1 MKHIAIILAGGS
13 GRRMGGALPKQFLK
27 VNNRTILEYTIDN
40 FERAECIDEIAIV
53 THPDYV
59 NEMQEIIA
67 ANPWKKVANILLGG
81 KERTDSTLSA
91 LRAYTTDD
99 DRLLIHDG
107 VRPLVSQS
115 IITNVCSALAEF
127 DAVNL
132 AIPAV
137 DTIIE
142 VKDGVMMA
150 APRRDLLRQ
159 VQTPQGFK
167 RETLAKAYE
176 QALADPDFMATD
188 DCGVVFKYHPA
199 TPIKIVEGE
208 TSNIKITY
216 KEDLEFLEKY
226 LETTGTKN

>member
-1 MKHIAIILAGGS
+1 MKNIAIILAGGS
-13 GRRMGGALPKQFLK
+13 GRRMGGALPKQFLE

-59 NEMQEIIA
+59 DKMQQIISS
-67 ANPWKKVANILLGG
+67 NPWKKVARILLGG

-91 LRAYTTDD
+91 LRAYTDED

-107 VRPLVSQS
+107 VRPMVSQQ
-115 IITNVCSALAEF
+115 IIQNVCSALSEY
-127 DAVNL
+127 DVVNL

-142 VKDGVMMA
+142 VKDGVMVA

-167 RETLAKAYE
+167 RETLALAYE
-176 QALADPDFMATD
+176 KALADPDFMATD

-199 TPIKIVEGE
+199 SPIKIVEGE

-216 KEDLEFLEKY
+216 KEDLEILKKH
-226 LETTGTKN
+226 LNTNC

>member
-1 MKHIAIILAGGS
+1 MKNIAIILAGGS
-13 GRRMGGALPKQFLK
+13 GRRMGGPLPKQFLE

-40 FERAECIDEIAIV
+40 FERAECINEIAIV

-59 NEMQEIIA
+59 DKMQQIISS
-67 ANPWKKVANILLGG
+67 NPWKKVARILLGG

-91 LRAYTTDD
+91 LRAYTNED

-107 VRPLVSQS
+107 VRPMVSQQ
-115 IITNVCSALAEF
+115 IIQNVCSALSEY
-127 DAVNL
+127 DVVNL

-142 VKDGVMMA
+142 VKDGVMVA

-167 RETLAKAYE
+167 RKTLALAYE
-176 QALADPDFMATD
+176 KALADPDFMATD

-199 TPIKIVEGE
+199 SPIKIVEGE

-216 KEDLEFLEKY
+216 KEDLEILKKH
-226 LETTGTKN
+226 LNTNC